1 MRCLFAFVL
10 VSLALA
16 GGGGARAQTGAASS
30 SGDVP
35 VVLDRVV
42 AVIHG
47 DVLLQSDVDEEMR
60 FAALEPFQ
68 ESGGKDTR
76 QSAMLRLI
84 NRSLILQQMKEQH
97 QFNINISDA
106 ETEKSLGD
114 LRSSL
119 PQCGNYDCK
128 TAAGWTAFLAAN
140 DLTNEEVEA
149 HWKQRLAI
157 LRFID
162 LRFRAGIRIS
172 QGSVE
177 SYYTKT
183 MVPAFERQHE
193 AAPPLK
199 NMAVRIHEVLL
210 QQQVNGLLQDW
221 LNSLRDEGSVQII
234 DPAYALP
241 GGTKSNAT
249 TDEEE

>member
-1 MRCLFAFVL
+1 MRRLFAFVL

-16 GGGGARAQTGAASS
+16 GGGARAQTGVSSASN
-30 SGDVP
+30 GVP

-47 DVLLQSDVDEEMR
+47 EVLLQSDVDEEMR
-60 FAALEPFQ
+60 FAVLEPFYKSGKDT
-68 ESGGKDTR
+68 ESGKDTR
-76 QSAMLRLI
+76 QSAMLRLV
-84 NRSLILQQMKEQH
+84 NRSLIVQQMKEQH

-106 ETEKSLGD
+106 EVEKSLRD
-114 LRSSL
+114 LRSHL
-119 PQCGNYDCK
+119 PLCSKYDCE
-128 TAAGWTAFLAAN
+128 TAAGWAAFLAAN
-140 DLTNEEVEA
+140 DLTNKEVEA

-183 MVPAFERQHE
+183 VVPAFERQHQ
-193 AAPPLK
+193 AAPSL
-199 NMAVRIHEVLL
+199 NSMSARIHEVLL
-210 QQQVNGLLQDW
+210 QQQVSKLLDDW
-221 LNSLRDEGSVQII
+221 LNSLRAQ
-234 DPAYALP
+234 
-241 GGTKSNAT
+241 GTVVVLHPR
-249 TDEEE
+249 EETP